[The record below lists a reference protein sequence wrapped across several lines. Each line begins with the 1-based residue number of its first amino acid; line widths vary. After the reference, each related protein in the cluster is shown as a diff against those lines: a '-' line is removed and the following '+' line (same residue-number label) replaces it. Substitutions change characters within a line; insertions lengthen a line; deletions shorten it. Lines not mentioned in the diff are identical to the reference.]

1 MQRCRKCRVPL
12 DGFLGKIS
20 SALFKT
26 TVSKSDA
33 TLCNK
38 CERQGLVYEPHS
50 RGPHHPSGKYR
61 CQICERDIDETAA
74 LVHIK
79 TEEYLIALIKKDHPD
94 WAKDKKTCHECLD
107 YYRRLIKEAEI

>member
-12 DGFLGKIS
+12 DGFLGKIAS
-20 SALFKT
+20 SLFKINP
-26 TVSKSDA
+26 SKSDA

-38 CERQGLVYEPHS
+38 CEQPSIYEAHS

-61 CQICERDIDETAA
+61 CQICERDIDEAVA
-74 LVHIK
+74 LTHVK
-79 TEEYLIALIKKDHPD
+79 SEEYLIELIKKDHPD
-94 WAKDKKTCHECLD
+94 WAKDKKTCHKCLD